1 MNGVG
6 GGRDGALHYRAATRS
21 GKTLLG
27 EIASFSDCQLSG

>member
-6 GGRDGALHYRAATRS
+6 GVRGGALHYRVETRS